1 MIRRWSYLNHLN
13 TVFYDSFQIL
23 DVVQHFKAFKMT
35 TSYRKDL
42 YHTPTKWSR
51 KSTSRRKHS
60 HNWLLYHNILTE
72 WSKEYLFFRKYNRFI
87 VSLNIFKNSYL
98 VYNLLI
104 FKNALPSDIVGG
116 ENIIITNIIKRVIK
130 YSHRFKASL
139 SAYLTSY
146 NASYWLYATSLY
158 NLEDIQ
164 KLAEPTMITPYLP
177 YQGIFY
183 TENLILT
190 ETVWL
195 KVLINNVML
204 FSLLKLITFYKV
216 SSLLIASRVLIH
228 S

>member
-42 YHTPTKWSR
+42 YHTPTKWRR

-87 VSLNIFKNSYL
+87 VSLSIFKNSYL
-98 VYNLLI
+98 VYNLLL
-104 FKNALPSDIVGG
+104 FKNALPSDIISG
-116 ENIIITNIIKRVIK
+116 ENIIVSNIIKRVIR
-130 YSHRFKASL
+130 YSYRFKPLL
-139 SAYLTSY
+139 SAYLNSY
-146 NASYWLYATSLY
+146 NASYWLYATSFY
-158 NLEDIQ
+158 NFEDIQ
-164 KLAEPTMITPYLP
+164 KLSEPTMITPYLP

-183 TENLILT
+183 TESLILA

-195 KVLINNVML
+195 KTLINNIMV
-204 FSLLKLITFYKV
+204 FTLLKLIILYKI
-216 SSLLIASRVLIH
+216 SSLLISSRVLIH
-228 S
+228 L